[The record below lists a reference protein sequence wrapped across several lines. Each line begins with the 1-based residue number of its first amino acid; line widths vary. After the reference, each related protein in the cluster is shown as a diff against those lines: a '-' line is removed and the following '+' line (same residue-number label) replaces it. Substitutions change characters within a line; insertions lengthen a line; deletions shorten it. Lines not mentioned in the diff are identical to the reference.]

1 MLQRS
6 VANLRARRSR
16 RCSKEQKKEQSIPS
30 RSAHTSAVQAGPAN
44 HSANACRLANADQEL
59 TFHLSQ
65 HASKHL
71 PHWFPP
77 DSPLILTN
85 QSVWWTSWFPMPC
98 LMSGLI
104 RHDVT
109 AGRVPSAWKQ
119 LKNWTYATARTDHA
133 FIFFFFFLP
142 FLLAKW
148 RSELFRAVVIGVCTQ
163 KDNLHARV
171 CADSISCV
179 YSDFNC
185 CGLCE
190 ANIIW
195 CSSHICTRQQKDD
208 IGCEDAQACL

>member
-59 TFHLSQ
+59 TLHLSQ

-119 LKNWTYATARTDHA
+119 LKNWTFATARTDHA
-133 FIFFFFFLP
+133 FIFFYFFFFTLSIG
-142 FLLAKW
+142 KMTQW
-148 RSELFRAVVIGVCTQ
+148 AVSGRRDWC
-163 KDNLHARV
+163 LH
-171 CADSISCV
+171 SK
-179 YSDFNC
+179 
-185 CGLCE
+185 
-190 ANIIW
+190 
-195 CSSHICTRQQKDD
+195 RQSPRQSVRW
-208 IGCEDAQACL
+208 LN